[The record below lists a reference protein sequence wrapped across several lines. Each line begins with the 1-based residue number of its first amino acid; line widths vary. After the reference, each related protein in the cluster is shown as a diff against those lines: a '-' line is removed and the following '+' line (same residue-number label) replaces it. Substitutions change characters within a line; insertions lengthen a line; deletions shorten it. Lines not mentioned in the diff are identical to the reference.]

1 MKQNNKK
8 EASVNITK
16 LEDAI
21 RGNKPVRSKTGK
33 YSTVY
38 INGEYLHININKAT
52 VVNFNKDYY
61 SSKVIQITLRGKKS
75 DIRLTKSPQYSSS
88 LKRVQ
93 EDFEKGCIK
102 VSAGNFTLGSKENSI
117 NFLNPFKLLFK

>member
-38 INGEYLHININKAT
+38 INGEYLHISINKAT
-52 VVNFNKDYY
+52 VIHFKKDYY
-61 SSKVIQITLRGKKS
+61 SSKVIELFLRGRKS
-75 DIRLTKSPQYSSS
+75 DIKLTKSAQYSSNFE
-88 LKRVQ
+88 KIQ
-93 EDFEKGCIK
+93 EDFQNKHIK